1 MYLGSRGNGVGGN
14 RMAVVVEEAEY
25 CALLWDK
32 WASFVGRMGLF
43 CGICTWYPE
52 ATVSAA
58 IGRPLR

>member
-1 MYLGSRGNGVGGN
+1 
-14 RMAVVVEEAEY
+14 MAVVVEEAEY